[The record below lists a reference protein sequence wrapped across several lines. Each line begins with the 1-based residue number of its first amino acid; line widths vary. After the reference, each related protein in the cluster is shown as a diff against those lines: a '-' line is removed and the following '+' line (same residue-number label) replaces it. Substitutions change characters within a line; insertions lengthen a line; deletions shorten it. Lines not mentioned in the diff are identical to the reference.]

1 MSCSRPRTWQ
11 KISKWSGPHTEGQ
24 QAQKAMQEPC
34 LPIKDPEDHVANLS
48 SQGNPILSITQIRQ
62 AHCSKPIIGSIPG
75 TPYPQQRTTPA
86 QTWCTISRVYPFD
99 TSSSHSSYHLTC
111 LNHVQAV
118 YYCAVLCR
126 PFACDLSTLNAQ
138 GPGHASVLHCSPSKQ
153 EVLLTGPSGVE
164 CHILDAVWS
173 EPPPSL

>member
-1 MSCSRPRTWQ
+1 
-11 KISKWSGPHTEGQ
+11 
-24 QAQKAMQEPC
+24 MQEPC

-48 SQGNPILSITQIRQ
+48 SQGQSNPQHHPKKNRHIAASLSLVAYLGRHI
-62 AHCSKPIIGSIPG
+62 HNS
-75 TPYPQQRTTPA
+75 RTTPA
-86 QTWCTISRVYPFD
+86 QTWCTRSRVYPFD

-118 YYCAVLCR
+118 YYAVLCR

-153 EVLLTGPSGVE
+153 EVLLTGPSAVE

>member
-11 KISKWSGPHTEGQ
+11 KISEWSGPHTEGQ

-34 LPIKDPEDHVANLS
+34 LPIKDPENHVANLS
-48 SQGNPILSITQIRQ
+48 SQGQSNPQHHPNKTGTLQQ
-62 AHCSKPIIGSIPG
+62 AYHWFHTWDAVS
-75 TPYPQQRTTPA
+75 TTENHTSPDLVYL
-86 QTWCTISRVYPFD
+86 SRVYPFD

-118 YYCAVLCR
+118 YLCAILCR
-126 PFACDLSTLNAQ
+126 PFACDFSTLNTQ

-153 EVLLTGPSGVE
+153 EALLTGPSGVE

-173 EPPPSL
+173 EHPPSL

>member
-1 MSCSRPRTWQ
+1 
-11 KISKWSGPHTEGQ
+11 
-24 QAQKAMQEPC
+24 MQEPC

-62 AHCSKPIIGSIPG
+62 AHCSKPIIGCIPG

-118 YYCAVLCR
+118 YCAVLCR